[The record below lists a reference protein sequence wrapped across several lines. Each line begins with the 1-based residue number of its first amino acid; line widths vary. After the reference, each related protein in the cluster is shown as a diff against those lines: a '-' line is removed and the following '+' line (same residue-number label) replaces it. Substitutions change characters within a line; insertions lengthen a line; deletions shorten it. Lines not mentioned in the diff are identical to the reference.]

1 MAHGHSHAHGHA
13 HDASALSARTMGLA
27 VTITAAFVLAEAIA
41 GWVGHSLAIL
51 SDAGHNLADAV
62 ALGFSW
68 YAIWIAAKPSH
79 HGMTFGSPRVGVFAA
94 LVNASSLV
102 VIACVIGWEAVIRI
116 QHPEPASGPLMIGV
130 ALAAIVVNVVIGVW
144 LHRAAK
150 TDLNIKGA
158 YIHMMG
164 DAISALGV
172 VIAGVIVLTTHQP

>member
-1 MAHGHSHAHGHA
+1 MGGGHSHTHSHGHA
-13 HDASALSARTMGLA
+13 HSHVPEGLSARTMGAA
-27 VTITAAFVLAEAIA
+27 VGLTMLFVLAEAIA
-41 GWVGHSLAIL
+41 GWFGHSLAIL
-51 SDAGHNLADAV
+51 SDAGHNLADAI

-68 YAIWIAAKPSH
+68 YAMWIAAKPSH
-79 HGMTFGSPRVGVFAA
+79 HGMTFGYHRVGVFAA
-94 LVNASSLV
+94 LVNAASLV
-102 VIACVIGWEAVIRI
+102 VIACVIGWEAIIRI

-164 DAISALGV
+164 DAISAL
-172 VIAGVIVLTTHQP
+172 